1 MAAQYLLQR
10 RSFDGQYQN
19 PFRSQPGVRYT
30 AWKTI
35 SKHPELEE
43 ARATRAS
50 ANTAGL
56 VSYRICYKGKTIE

>member
-1 MAAQYLLQR
+1 MAAQYLLQK

-19 PFRSQPGVRYT
+19 PYRSKAGVRYT

-43 ARATRAS
+43 ARATQRS
-50 ANTAGL
+50 AKRAGL
-56 VSYRICYKGKTIE
+56 VSYRIRFKGQTIE

>member
-1 MAAQYLLQR
+1 MAAQYLLQKR
-10 RSFDGQYQN
+10 RFDGQYQN
-19 PFRSQPGVRYT
+19 PFRSKAGIRYT

-50 ANTAGL
+50 AKTAGL
-56 VSYRICYKGKTIE
+56 VSYRIRYKGKTIE